1 MSQLG
6 PCMTMIQA
14 RRTRYFD
21 LVSCGLLFLWSV
33 PSYGHNTSEEGPEL
47 SLVDAIQIALGNNRP
62 IQIAKLDITK
72 SGWEVAEAKTHRL
85 PEFKTELL
93 ADGNINSPSF
103 TFQEG
108 IFGTINGQPNGPPNP
123 SKDTR
128 IPLSKGVTGYALA
141 TVAQPISQLYQIHL
155 GIREKQLSA
164 DLAGEKYKQKRQTT
178 VADVKQAYYGILQ
191 SESALELETAL
202 VKEYEETDRVASDYL
217 SKESVLK
224 SDSLDVKAQLAQA
237 KHQVITIHDDL
248 ETQKEYFNDLLGRDL
263 DTPFRTQPVP
273 PASTGEMDLKVAR
286 QTALQQR
293 PELQEAK
300 IDVDRANID
309 RNLAKAEYI
318 PGIGAQLEYFTPIN
332 TEILPQNILSAGMK
346 MTWEPFDWGRR
357 RDNVK
362 QKDIQVHQSQYQLDQ
377 TRSQVL
383 LDVDKTFRKLK
394 ESRSMLEV
402 AQAARDAANEKLRE
416 VNNQF
421 KQITVLLR
429 DVLKQEATVAN
440 ANHQYEESLLAFWN
454 AKAAF
459 EKALGAE

>member
-1 MSQLG
+1 
-6 PCMTMIQA
+6 MTMIQA
-14 RRTRYFD
+14 RRARSFG
-21 LVSCGLLFLWSV
+21 LVSCGLLFLWSM
-33 PSYGHNTSEEGPEL
+33 PGYGQNTSEEGPEL
-47 SLVDAIQIALGNNRP
+47 SLVDAIQIALGNNRL

-85 PEFKTELL
+85 PELKTELL

-103 TFQEG
+103 NFQEG
-108 IFGTINGQPNGPPNP
+108 IFGTTNGQPNGPPNP
-123 SKDTR
+123 SKDIS
-128 IPLSKGVTGYALA
+128 IPLSRGVTGYALA

-155 GIREKQLSA
+155 AIREKQLSA

-217 SKESVLK
+217 SKESILK
-224 SDSLDVKAQLAQA
+224 SDSLEVKAQLAQA
-237 KHQVITIHDDL
+237 KHQVITIHNDL

-273 PASTGEMDLKVAR
+273 PASSDEMDLKVAR

-309 RNLAKAEYI
+309 RSLAKAEYI

-459 EKALGAE
+459 EKALGEE

>member
-1 MSQLG
+1 MV
-6 PCMTMIQA
+6 MIQA
-14 RRTRYFD
+14 RLASFFG
-21 LVSCGLLFLWSV
+21 LLSCGLVFLWSV
-33 PSYGHNTSEEGPEL
+33 PGCGQNTSDQLPEL
-47 SLVDAIQIALGNNRP
+47 SLVDAIQIALANNRP

-72 SGWEVAEAKTHRL
+72 SQWDIAEAKTHRL

-93 ADGNINSPSF
+93 ASGNINSPTF
-103 TFQEG
+103 NFQEG
-108 IFGTINGQPNGPPNP
+108 ILGTTNGQPNGPPNP
-123 SKDTR
+123 SRDTK
-128 IPLSKGVTGYALA
+128 IPLSRGVTGYALA
-141 TVAQPISQLYQIHL
+141 TAAQPVSQLYQIHL
-155 GIREKQLSA
+155 VIREKQLGA
-164 DLAGEKYKQKRQTT
+164 DIAGEKYKQKRQTT
-178 VADVKQAYYGILQ
+178 VADVKQAYYAILQ

-217 SKESVLK
+217 GKESILK
-224 SDSLDVKAQLAQA
+224 SDSLEVKAQLAQA
-237 KHQVITIHDDL
+237 KHQIITIHDDL

-263 DTPFRTQPVP
+263 DTPFHTQPVP
-273 PASTGEMDLKVAR
+273 PASTDEMNLKVAR

-300 IDVDRANID
+300 INVDRAGID
-309 RNLAKAEYI
+309 RSLARAEYI

-383 LDVDKTFRKLK
+383 LDVDKTFRKLN
-394 ESRSMLEV
+394 ENRSMLEV

-421 KQITVLLR
+421 KQIAVLLR
-429 DVLKQEATVAN
+429 DVLKQEASVAN

-454 AKAAF
+454 AKASF
-459 EKALGAE
+459 EKALGEE